1 MSVCTALYL
10 IARSILK
17 QKNVNFQFFCLTA
30 KTSACFGISLN
41 NDGPLAVKEQI
52 FLLLFKKVNMHMCPQ
67 ILFKL
72 TVCNNDTG
80 TSPKLWQTPSLQN
93 KGLFS

>member
-1 MSVCTALYL
+1 MVESAWKICIIKLVVSVCTALYL

-52 FLLLFKKVNMHMCPQ
+52 FLLLFLKK
-67 ILFKL
+67 
-72 TVCNNDTG
+72 
-80 TSPKLWQTPSLQN
+80 
-93 KGLFS
+93 